1 MLNIKFT
8 GYFNNGLKMQKKND
22 HQNGTTGF
30 FFFYFLIKNVLKIN
44 GSFTQ
49 SFFRKNKYNI
59 YFIKSCI
66 RYKISKHL
74 INRLCNRF
82 SIQLSVKS
90 CPNNNDFLY
99 SYKDVMMFSSVYFNT
114 NFIRISKASCFTKH
128 FII

>member
-22 HQNGTTGF
+22 HINGPTGF
-30 FFFYFLIKNVLKIN
+30 FFFIFLMKNVIKIG
-44 GSFTQ
+44 GSFRQ

-66 RYKISKHL
+66 RYKVSKHL

-82 SIQLSVKS
+82 SVDLFLNQNAS
-90 CPNNNDFLY
+90 NFDFLY
-99 SYKDVMMFSSVYFNT
+99 SYKNVMMFSAVYFNT
-114 NFIRISKASCFTKH
+114 NFIRISKTSNFCKF
-128 FII
+128 FLI